1 MNKVSNVG
9 IVASDSSGAGT
20 ARYGLGSAG
29 YGSDKGVFAFG
40 STGSYV
46 NTKNL
51 LNSSGTMGNDV
62 TGVGTARISS
72 AGCDFSL
79 SAN

>member
-1 MNKVSNVG
+1 
-9 IVASDSSGAGT
+9 
-20 ARYGLGSAG
+20 
-29 YGSDKGVFAFG
+29 VFAFG